1 MKAGDFE
8 YSYKGINDSPKKKN
22 PVKDFKPEEDQE
34 VQDEVMEDP
43 DESKDSVPQMSESDE
58 DDDMNSEDADS
69 EDDPHKLW
77 CICQQPHNNRFMICC
92 DNCLDWFHG
101 KCVGITKK
109 MGKEMEEAGNEWTC
123 PKCKNQVEKEVTEKQ
138 NAELKDKL
146 KERETTVTKK
156 KSVTPKPKESPAEPQ
171 KKVCFSLLFFL
182 SKYKQK
188 LEFLNCFYESCKN
201 SAKRTRVMLD
211 FFFVVLRRFDE
222 LFLTFLFYLFRRSS
236 RRKRVLC
243 AVKILSKNPFTAQ
256 MTASSS
262 MPKKPLSYCEKTSP
276 SPQV

>member
-8 YSYKGINDSPKKKN
+8 YSYKGINDSPKKKT
-22 PVKDFKPEEDQE
+22 PAKDFKPEEDQE
-34 VQDEVMEDP
+34 VQDEVMEDPDP

-146 KERETTVTKK
+146 KERETSVTKK
-156 KSVTPKPKESPAEPQ
+156 KSVTPKAKESPAEPQ
-171 KKVCFSLLFFL
+171 KKVCFFLGFL
-182 SKYKQK
+182 S
-188 LEFLNCFYESCKN
+188 LEIQTKIGILELFLRLSCKN
-201 SAKRTRVMLD
+201 SAKRTCHCR
-211 FFFVVLRRFDE
+211 
-222 LFLTFLFYLFRRSS
+222 
-236 RRKRVLC
+236 
-243 AVKILSKNPFTAQ
+243 P
-256 MTASSS
+256 
-262 MPKKPLSYCEKTSP
+262 TSI
-276 SPQV
+276 

>member
-8 YSYKGINDSPKKKN
+8 YSYKGINDSPKKKT
-22 PVKDFKPEEDQE
+22 PAKDFKPEEDQE

-146 KERETTVTKK
+146 KERETSVTKK
-156 KSVTPKPKESPAEPQ
+156 KSVTPKAKESPAEPQ
-171 KKVCFSLLFFL
+171 KKVCFFLGFL
-182 SKYKQK
+182 S
-188 LEFLNCFYESCKN
+188 LEIQTKIGILELFLRLSCKN
-201 SAKRTRVMLD
+201 SAKRTCHCR
-211 FFFVVLRRFDE
+211 
-222 LFLTFLFYLFRRSS
+222 
-236 RRKRVLC
+236 
-243 AVKILSKNPFTAQ
+243 P
-256 MTASSS
+256 
-262 MPKKPLSYCEKTSP
+262 TSI
-276 SPQV
+276 